1 MKTKVSKKK
10 LKKARVKSPARTHI
24 FYPPVV
30 QACSGTGPN
39 VRTVAELDTPHLF
52 FWKTREGQILRI
64 TDMQL
69 DHLLNARALLRR
81 RIAKQSEVEEAMSR
95 EIRKRTGS
103 ELKLYGEPKSAPDP
117 MCEWYDNDPYDDH
130 GQH

>member
-24 FYPPVV
+24 FYPPVI
-30 QACSGTGPN
+30 QADGPN
-39 VRTVAELDTPHLF
+39 VRSVAELETPHLF
-52 FWKTREGQILRI
+52 FWKTKAGEILRL

-69 DHLLNARALLRR
+69 DHLLNARSLLRR
-81 RIAKQSEVEEAMSR
+81 RIVRMNQVELVMTR

-103 ELKLYGEPKSAPDP
+103 ELKLYGARLTTTWCKGSPTCGRKSTTLKTR
-117 MCEWYDNDPYDDH
+117 
-130 GQH
+130 